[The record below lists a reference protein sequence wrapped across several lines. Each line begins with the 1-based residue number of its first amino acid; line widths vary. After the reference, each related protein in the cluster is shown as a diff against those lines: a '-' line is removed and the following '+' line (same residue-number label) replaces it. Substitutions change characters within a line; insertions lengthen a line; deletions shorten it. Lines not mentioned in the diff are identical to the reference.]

1 LQLRGSV
8 IVSPTALPTVPVCP
22 SPIRRREDAS
32 IMVPRIRCT
41 DYLKKLHQTGFFTR
55 SARENTRPLGENWGG
70 GRALGWNMGQEA
82 MDKTNKIL
90 CIGIPEPL
98 KRCYTRKQSFLYL
111 YECPKPI
118 NKMYTPF
125 PSSFSPIASP
135 SRKEQHLQ
143 ARHMLRTCSMRRP
156 SKLR

>member
-1 LQLRGSV
+1 MQLRGSV
-8 IVSPTALPTVPVCP
+8 IVSPTALPTVP
-22 SPIRRREDAS
+22 SPIRRRKDAS
-32 IMVPRIRCT
+32 TMVSRIRYT

-98 KRCYTRKQSFLYL
+98 KCCYTRKQSFLYL

-118 NKMYTPF
+118 NEMYTPF
-125 PSSFSPIASP
+125 RSSYSPIASP
-135 SRKEQHLQ
+135 SRKERRLQ
-143 ARHMLRTCSMRRP
+143 TRHMLRTCSTWQP